1 MSEEKEMG
9 ATHQAR
15 QARIQILAETVKA
28 KKALSLDEVYKF
40 AINRWLISL
49 RVINDYI
56 RELTATGK
64 YKIETKMDGDWL
76 VYLGE

>member
-1 MSEEKEMG
+1 MG

-15 QARIQILAETVKA
+15 QARIHILAETLKR
-28 KKALSLDEVYKF
+28 KKALPVDEVYKF
-40 AINRWLISL
+40 AVNRWLISL

-64 YKIETKMDGDWL
+64 YKIQTRPDGDWL